1 MKFLNPNIDVQ
12 PRASL
17 VKIKK
22 LKQTIFQLTTAM
34 TKKTNQSKAGT
45 AGSAKVDSD
54 KKEQSKSIMKKSGPP
69 PTFRVIIGSYEHTL
83 LCLSLMLYPE
93 GEVFTPI
100 FYFTPHTQSIR
111 CLAQSKRYLASGGND
126 EHIRLYDLQ
135 KRKELGTL
143 LHHNGSVVVLKFFES
158 KWLLS
163 GAADGKICIWR
174 TKDWDVLAEL
184 KGHQGTVNDISIHP
198 SGKLALSVSD
208 DKTLRLWNLMT
219 AKKASVLKLGEA
231 ALKVTWT
238 DDGEHYILGFDK
250 RILLYKAENVKQL
263 RELTFKS
270 PLQHMEIVS
279 FEDDKGESSSW
290 LVSSHNDGKII
301 FRSLSDIVTGNPGD
315 EIETFELVA
324 HAVRVKHFSFL
335 ESSGIPYLCSVSSD
349 GRTVI
354 WDLRVRTEVAV
365 YKSNDRLNCC
375 LLVPDDVEQYE
386 TVKRTI
392 EDRDPLSDYSEAE
405 SDTESVVV
413 RKKKS
418 KKRSKVSVELS

>member
-1 MKFLNPNIDVQ
+1 MAKKSIQSKPGTDD
-12 PRASL
+12 S
-17 VKIKK
+17 KIPG
-22 LKQTIFQLTTAM
+22 L
-34 TKKTNQSKAGT
+34 KKTEN
-45 AGSAKVDSD
+45 
-54 KKEQSKSIMKKSGPP
+54 SKSIMKKTGPP
-69 PTFRVIIGSYEHTL
+69 PTFRVIVGSYEHTL

-111 CLAQSKRYLASGGND
+111 CLAQSRRYLASGGND

-219 AKKASVLKLGEA
+219 AKKASILKLGEA
-231 ALKVTWT
+231 ALKVNWT
-238 DDGEHYILGFDK
+238 DDGEHYILGFDR
-250 RILLYKAENVKQL
+250 RITVYKAENVKQI
-263 RELTFKS
+263 RELVFKS
-270 PLQHMEIVS
+270 PLQHMDIVS
-279 FEDDKGESSSW
+279 FEDDKGEKGSW
-290 LVSSHNDGKII
+290 LVSSHNDGRIV
-301 FRSLSDIVTGNPGD
+301 FRSLNDTVTGNPGE

-324 HAVRVKHFSFL
+324 HAVRVKHFSFM
-335 ESSGIPYLCSVSSD
+335 ESSGVPYLCSVSSD

-354 WDLRVRTEVAV
+354 WDLRARTEVAV

-375 LLVPDDVEQYE
+375 LLVPDDVEQYD
-386 TVKRTI
+386 TVKRTV
-392 EDRDPLSDYSEAE
+392 EDNEALSDYSEAE
-405 SDTESVVV
+405 SDTERVVV

-418 KKRSKVSVELS
+418 KRAKVSVELS